1 MAEKTGI
8 APVFIR
14 ECKRIATSKIF
25 IWGFIIAPILSML
38 VLVYMMDEGLPRKI
52 PIAVVDLDNSATSRK
67 LVRQLDAFPKTDIKF
82 KSLNFREAR
91 QQMEQMKVYA
101 ILTIPQNFSTDA
113 ASGKQ
118 PKLVYY
124 TNNAF
129 LISGSLLFQDL
140 KTISTLASA
149 SVGLQTGQAKGYTVS
164 QIMPIVQPISVSSNP
179 IGNPWLNYGVYLLSL
194 LLPAILQL
202 LIFMFTVSSFGSELK
217 EGSGRYLLDLSGN
230 SIVKT
235 IIGKMLP
242 YTIVASIIG
251 LLFMSVLYY
260 YLRFPLHCGFC
271 PMFANYVCLIIASQ
285 GFGIILMAIFRN
297 YRFALSI
304 ASLLG
309 MVTFSIMG
317 MSFPVLAMSGALQ
330 SLANIFPMRHFML
343 IYNDLALNGYPIG
356 YATYH
361 YAALLAFGLTS
372 VLFWGTIRNLL
383 YKNKYEE

>member
-8 APVFIR
+8 IPVFIR
-14 ECKRIATSKIF
+14 ECKRIVSSKVF

-52 PIAVVDLDNSATSRK
+52 PIAVVDFDNSATSRK
-67 LVRQLDAFPKTDIKF
+67 LIRQLDAFPKTDIKF

-91 QQMEQMKVYA
+91 QRMEQMEVYA

-164 QIMPIVQPISVSSNP
+164 QIMPIIQPISVASNP
-179 IGNPWLNYGVYLLSL
+179 IGNPWLNYGVYLYSL

-202 LIFMFTVSSFGSELK
+202 LIFMFTVSSFGTELK
-217 EGSGRYLLDLSGN
+217 EGNGRYLLDLSGN

-235 IIGKMLP
+235 IIGKTLP
-242 YTIVASIIG
+242 YTIIASIIG

-260 YLRFPLHCGFC
+260 YLQFPLHCGFW

-285 GFGIILMAIFRN
+285 GFGIMLMAIFRN

-309 MVTFSIMG
+309 MVTFSMMG
-317 MSFPVLAMSGALQ
+317 MSYPVLAMDGALQ
-330 SLANIFPMRHFML
+330 SLANIFPMRHFLL
-343 IYNDLALNGYPIG
+343 IYNDQALNGYPIG
-356 YATYH
+356 YSAYS
-361 YAALLAFGLTS
+361 YAMLLAFGLVS
-372 VLFWGTIRNLL
+372 VFFWGRIQKLL
-383 YKNKYEE
+383 YKNQYEE